1 MKDELERAE
10 ITDIV
15 DLMRNGGTV
24 SHDFVP
30 EQEIYF
36 DAGYTPSRSTWKICK
51 EEWIDGKL
59 YKVYS

>member
-1 MKDELERAE
+1 MKNELERAE

-15 DLMRNGGTV
+15 DLMRNGGV

-36 DAGYTPSRSTWKICK
+36 DAGVQPTRSTWKLCK
-51 EEWIDGKL
+51 KEWIDGKL
-59 YKVYS
+59 YNVYS

>member
-1 MKDELERAE
+1 MKDTNTEV
-10 ITDIV
+10 TDIV
-15 DLMRNGGTV
+15 ELVRNGGTV

-51 EEWIDGKL
+51 EEWINGKH
-59 YKVYS
+59 YYVYS